1 MALYHE
7 TVHSSQMILHN
18 RDSKDKDPSKTNRYY
33 FSNLDLNRDFE
44 GTIRQLAGFPHL
56 QSKTKE
62 REANELQGE
71 YKGNYYYYVSSGS
84 IFELIDA
91 KNQFGVDYIQ
101 RCYNDLYNLSQKG

>member
-33 FSNLDLNRDFE
+33 FSNRDLNRDFE
-44 GTIRQLAGFPHL
+44 GAIQKLAGSPHL
-56 QSKTKE
+56 QSKTKIM
-62 REANELQGE
+62 EADELQGE

-84 IFELIDA
+84 IFELIDD
-91 KNQFGVDYIQ
+91 KNRLGVEYIQ
-101 RCYNDLYNLSQKG
+101 QRYNDLYNLS

>member
-33 FSNLDLNRDFE
+33 FSNRDLNRDFE
-44 GTIRQLAGFPHL
+44 RTIKQLSSSPHL
-56 QSKTKE
+56 QSKTKIM
-62 REANELQGE
+62 EADELQGE
-71 YKGNYYYYVSSGS
+71 YKSNYYYYVSSGS

-91 KNQFGVDYIQ
+91 KNNFGVDYIQ
-101 RCYNDLYNLSQKG
+101 RCYNDLYNLS

>member
-18 RDSKDKDPSKTNRYY
+18 RDSKDKNPSKTNRYY

-44 GTIRQLAGFPHL
+44 GTLNQLAGSPHL
-56 QSKTKE
+56 QSKTKIM
-62 REANELQGE
+62 EANELQGE

-91 KNQFGVDYIQ
+91 KNKFGVDYIQ
-101 RCYNDLYNLSQKG
+101 RCYNDLYNLS